1 MVTPEF
7 KANLLERIDIV
18 SLISAQVEL
27 KPRGSNYLGLCPFHN
42 EKTASFSV
50 NSSKQF
56 YYCFGCGA
64 KGDAIQF
71 LMDYFSLS
79 FIDALKELCQ
89 KAGVH
94 FPEEQ
99 SFKNATPESKRQH
112 KVRSDHKKLLVTAA
126 RFYRSR
132 LASDSV
138 AVSYLKKRGISGEVA
153 AKFHIGY
160 AGNSWNSLK
169 EVFSDYE
176 DNSDLFIVGLIKKSE
191 SGNKVFDRFRNRI
204 IFPIFNKNGEVI
216 AFGGRTIVDDK
227 NVPKYLNSPES
238 DLFVKSKELYGFFDA
253 QRFIAKSKNVIV
265 VEGYFDVIS
274 MHQAGFKNTVGTL
287 GTALS
292 SSHFLQLERIGRE
305 IIFMFDGDAAGKRAA
320 WRAAQIVLANLSK
333 QDMLVSFIFLPQ
345 NKDPDTFIREK
356 GNGALAKLLKSGI
369 PLSTMIL
376 ETICSSGRLSSVEGR
391 SIAIAKLKNL
401 FKSMSGGIFKRQLM
415 QAAGQHLSCSITEFG
430 ETSEFAKNPPGPLNY
445 KVFFEKK
452 SELITSPEI
461 QMLKV
466 LVRDPKNLKSVFS
479 KDREWFMKE
488 FEVILTW
495 IQENGG
501 IGDNQNDGDN
511 LSNEFEQD
519 NRMSKEM
526 VQVVKKALKTDPVL
540 DNILKTKGTLKKE
553 FDFLFATLKID
564 HLETKAKNLTS
575 GPEVQISEIHEIRRE
590 ILSLKNAQV
599 K

>member
-7 KANLLERIDIV
+7 KANLLERTDIV
-18 SLISAQVEL
+18 ALIAAHVEL

-50 NSSKQF
+50 NSSRQF

-79 FIDALKELCQ
+79 FVDALKELCQ

-99 SFKNATPESKRQH
+99 SFNGSTPESKRQH
-112 KVRSDHKKLLVTAA
+112 KVRSEHKKLLLTAA

-176 DNSDLFIVGLIKKSE
+176 DNSDLFLVGLIKKSE

-216 AFGGRTIVDDK
+216 GFGGRTIVDDK
-227 NVPKYLNSPES
+227 NVPKYLNSPETG
-238 DLFVKSKELYGFFDA
+238 LFVKSKELYGFFDA
-253 QRFIAKSKNVIV
+253 QRFIAKSQFVIV

-292 SSHFLQLERIGRE
+292 SSHFLQLERMGRE

-345 NKDPDTFIREK
+345 NKDPDTFIREQ
-356 GNGALAKLLKSGI
+356 GNEALAKLLKSGI

-376 ETICSSGRLSSVEGR
+376 ETICSSGRLSSVEGK
-391 SIAIAKLKNL
+391 SSAIATLKNL

-415 QAAGQHLSCSITEFG
+415 QAAGQHLSCPISEFG
-430 ETSEFAKNPPGPLNY
+430 DTSEFPKKY
-445 KVFFEKK
+445 FEDSSSTVFFEKK
-452 SELITSPEI
+452 SQLVASPEM

-466 LVRDPKNLKSVFS
+466 LVRDPETLKSVNGEEL
-479 KDREWFMKE
+479 EWFMKDY
-488 FEVILTW
+488 EVILTW
-495 IQENGG
+495 IQETGG
-501 IGDNQNDGDN
+501 IGDKQKGGDN
-511 LSNEFEQD
+511 PSNEFEQD
-519 NRMSKEM
+519 TIMSKDM
-526 VQVVKKALKTDPVL
+526 IQVVKKALKTDPVL
-540 DNILKTKGTLKKE
+540 DNILKTKGTLQKE
-553 FDFLFATLKID
+553 FDFLFVTLKIEY
-564 HLETKAKNLTS
+564 LETRAKNLTAN
-575 GPEVQISEIHEIRRE
+575 PEVQISEIHEIRRE

>member
-18 SLISAQVEL
+18 SLISAHVEL
-27 KPRGSNYLGLCPFHN
+27 KPKGSNYLGLCPFHN

-50 NSSKQF
+50 NSSRQF

-79 FIDALKELCQ
+79 FVDALKELCQ

-94 FPEEQ
+94 YPVEQ
-99 SFKNATPESKRQH
+99 SIRNSTPESKRQH
-112 KVRSDHKKLLVTAA
+112 QVRSDHKKLLLAAA

-132 LASDSV
+132 LALDSV

-160 AGNSWNSLK
+160 ASDSWNNLK
-169 EVFSDYE
+169 EVFNDYE
-176 DNSDLFIVGLIKKSE
+176 ENSNLLLVGLVKKSE

-204 IFPIFNKNGEVI
+204 IFPIFSKNGEVI
-216 AFGGRTIVDDK
+216 AFGGRTIVDDN
-227 NVPKYLNSPES
+227 NVPKYLNSPET
-238 DLFVKSKELYGFFDA
+238 DLFVKSKELYGYFDA
-253 QRFIAKSKNVIV
+253 QRFIAKSQCVIV

-320 WRAAQIVLANLSK
+320 WRAAQVVLANLNK
-333 QDMLVSFIFLPQ
+333 QDILVSFIFLPQ

-356 GNGALAKLLKSGI
+356 GNEALANLLKSGI
-369 PLSTMIL
+369 PLSTMVL
-376 ETICSSGRLSSVEGR
+376 ETICSSGRLSSVEGK
-391 SIAIAKLKNL
+391 SSAIAELKNL
-401 FKSMSGGIFKRQLM
+401 FKSMAGGIFKRQLM
-415 QAAGQHLSCSITEFG
+415 QAAGQHLSCSISEFG
-430 ETSEFAKNPPGPLNY
+430 DTSEPPKKHLEKGNHE
-445 KVFFEKK
+445 VFFKKK
-452 SELITSPEI
+452 SELVASPEI

-466 LVRDPKNLKSVFS
+466 LVRDPENLKSVLS
-479 KDREWFMKE
+479 EDREWFMKE
-488 FEVILTW
+488 YAVILTW
-495 IQENGG
+495 IQENGF
-501 IGDNQNDGDN
+501 IGDNQIGGGKS
-511 LSNEFEQD
+511 SNEFGQD
-519 NRMSKEM
+519 HRMSKDM
-526 VQVVKKALKTDPVL
+526 IQVVKKALKIDPVL
-540 DNILKTKGTLKKE
+540 DNILKTEGTLKKE
-553 FDFLFATLKID
+553 FDFLFVTLKIEY
-564 HLETKAKNLTS
+564 LEKKAKNLTTH
-575 GPEVQISEIHEIRRE
+575 PEVQISDIHEIRRE
-590 ILSLKNAQV
+590 ILSLKNAQL

>member
-7 KANLLERIDIV
+7 KANLLERVDIV
-18 SLISAQVEL
+18 SLISTHVEL
-27 KPRGSNYLGLCPFHN
+27 KPRGSNFLGLCPFHK

-50 NSSKQF
+50 NSSRQF

-79 FIDALKELCQ
+79 FVDALKELCQ

-99 SFKNATPESKRQH
+99 SIGNTTPESKRQH
-112 KVRSDHKKLLVTAA
+112 QVRSNHKKVLLAAA

-132 LASDSV
+132 LASNSV

-160 AGNSWNSLK
+160 AGSSWDNLK
-169 EVFSDYE
+169 QVFSDYE
-176 DNSDLFIVGLIKKSE
+176 DNPDLFLVGLIKKSE
-191 SGNKVFDRFRNRI
+191 SGNKIFDRFRNRI

-216 AFGGRTIVDDK
+216 AFGGRTIVDDN
-227 NVPKYLNSPES
+227 NVPKYLNSPET
-238 DLFVKSKELYGFFDA
+238 DLFVKSKALYGFFDA
-253 QRFIAKSKNVIV
+253 QRFIAKSQFVIV

-320 WRAAQIVLANLSK
+320 WRAAQIALANLNK
-333 QDMLVSFIFLPQ
+333 QDILVNFIFLPQ

-356 GNGALAKLLKSGI
+356 GNEALAKLLESGI
-369 PLSTMIL
+369 PLSTMVL
-376 ETICSSGRLSSVEGR
+376 ETICSSGRLSSVEGK
-391 SIAIAKLKNL
+391 STAIAKLKNL
-401 FKSMSGGIFKRQLM
+401 FKSMPGGIFKRQLM
-415 QAAGQHLSCSITEFG
+415 QAAGQHLSCSISEFG
-430 ETSEFAKNPPGPLNY
+430 ETSELLREYPEQESH
-445 KVFFEKK
+445 KVFFKEK
-452 SELITSPEI
+452 SELVTSPEM

-466 LVRDPKNLKSVFS
+466 LVREPENLKSVLS
-479 KDREWFMKE
+479 EDREWFMKE
-488 FEVILTW
+488 YEIILTC
-495 IQENGG
+495 IQENRL
-501 IGDNQNDGDN
+501 IDDNSSGSDKS
-511 LSNEFEQD
+511 SNEFGQD
-519 NRMSKEM
+519 QRMSKEM
-526 VQVVKKALKTDPVL
+526 IQLVKKALKSDPVL
-540 DNILKTKGTLKKE
+540 DNIFKTEGTLKKE
-553 FDFLFATLKID
+553 FNFLFVTLKIE
-564 HLETKAKNLTS
+564 HLETKAKNLTAN
-575 GPEVQISEIHEIRRE
+575 PEVQISEIHEIRRE
-590 ILSLKNAQV
+590 ILSLKNAQL

>member
-7 KANLLERIDIV
+7 KANLLERTDIV
-18 SLISAQVEL
+18 ALIAAHVEL

-50 NSSKQF
+50 NSSRQF

-79 FIDALKELCQ
+79 FVDALKELCQ

-94 FPEEQ
+94 FQEEQ
-99 SFKNATPESKRQH
+99 SFKNSTPESKIQQ
-112 KVRSDHKKLLVTAA
+112 KVQSGHKKLLLAAA

-160 AGNSWNSLK
+160 AGDSWNNLK
-169 EVFSDYE
+169 EVVNDYE
-176 DNSDLFIVGLIKKSE
+176 NNSDLLLVGLVKKSE

-216 AFGGRTIVDDK
+216 AFGGRTIVDDS
-227 NVPKYLNSPES
+227 NAPKYLNSPET
-238 DLFVKSKELYGFFDA
+238 DLFVKSKELYGYFDA
-253 QRFIAKSKNVIV
+253 QRFIAKSQFVIV

-274 MHQAGFKNTVGTL
+274 MNQAGFKNTVGTL

-320 WRAAQIVLANLSK
+320 WRAAQVVLANLNK
-333 QDMLVSFIFLPQ
+333 QDILVSFIFLPQ

-356 GNGALAKLLKSGI
+356 GNEALANLLKSGI

-376 ETICSSGRLSSVEGR
+376 ETICSSGRLSSVEGK
-391 SIAIAKLKNL
+391 SSAIAELKNL

-415 QAAGQHLSCSITEFG
+415 QAAGQHLSCSI
-430 ETSEFAKNPPGPLNY
+430 SEFVDTSKSPKNHLEKENRE
-445 KVFFEKK
+445 VFFKKK
-452 SELITSPEI
+452 SELVVSPEI

-466 LVRDPKNLKSVFS
+466 LVRDPENLKSVLS
-479 KDREWFMKE
+479 EDREWFMKE
-488 FEVILTW
+488 YAVILTW
-495 IQENGG
+495 IQENGF
-501 IGDNQNDGDN
+501 IGDNQSGGDKY
-511 LSNEFEQD
+511 SNEFGQD
-519 NRMSKEM
+519 QRMSKDM
-526 VQVVKKALKTDPVL
+526 IQVVKKALKFDPVL
-540 DNILKTKGTLKKE
+540 DNIFKTEGTLKKE
-553 FDFLFATLKID
+553 FDFLFVTLKIEY
-564 HLETKAKNLTS
+564 LETKAKNLTTK
-575 GPEVQISEIHEIRRE
+575 PEVQISDIHEIRRE
-590 ILSLKNAQV
+590 ILRLKNAQL

>member
-7 KANLLERIDIV
+7 KANLLERVDIV

-50 NSSKQF
+50 NSSRQF

-71 LMDYFSLS
+71 LMDYFSIS

-89 KAGVH
+89 KTGVN

-99 SFKNATPESKRQH
+99 SFKNSTTESIRQH
-112 KVRSDHKKLLVTAA
+112 KVRSDHKKLLLEAA

-132 LASDSV
+132 LASDSD
-138 AVSYLKKRGISGEVA
+138 AISYLKKRGITGQVA

-176 DNSDLFIVGLIKKSE
+176 DNSNLFLVGLIKKSE

-204 IFPIFNKNGEVI
+204 IFPILNKNGEVI
-216 AFGGRTIVDDK
+216 AFGGRTIADDS
-227 NVPKYLNSPES
+227 NGPKYLNSPET

-253 QRFIAKSKNVIV
+253 QRFIVKSQFVIV

-305 IIFMFDGDAAGKRAA
+305 IIFMFDGDSAGKRAA

-333 QDMLVSFIFLPQ
+333 QDILVSFIFLPQ
-345 NKDPDTFIREK
+345 NKDPDTFVREK
-356 GNGALAKLLKSGI
+356 GNEALAKLLKSGI

-376 ETICSSGRLSSVEGR
+376 ETICSPGRLSSVEGK
-391 SIAIAKLKNL
+391 SSAIAKLKNL
-401 FKSMSGGIFKRQLM
+401 FKSMSEGIFKRQLI
-415 QAAGQHLSCSITEFG
+415 QAAGQHLSCSISEFG
-430 ETSEFAKNPPGPLNY
+430 DAGESPKKNP
-445 KVFFEKK
+445 EKESHK
-452 SELITSPEI
+452 EFPKKKYELVASPEM

-466 LVRDPKNLKSVFS
+466 LVRDPENLKSIIS
-479 KDREWFMKE
+479 EDREWFMKE
-488 FEVILTW
+488 YEVILTW
-495 IQENGG
+495 IQENGV
-501 IGDNQNDGDN
+501 IGENSSGDN

-519 NRMSKEM
+519 HRIAKDMIE
-526 VQVVKKALKTDPVL
+526 VVNKALKIDPVL
-540 DNILKTKGTLKKE
+540 DNILKTEGTLKKE
-553 FDFLFATLKID
+553 FEFLFLTLKIEY
-564 HLETKAKNLTS
+564 LETKAKNLSTN
-575 GPEVQISEIHEIRRE
+575 PEVQIKEIHEIRRE

-599 K
+599 E

>member
-7 KANLLERIDIV
+7 KANLLERTDIV
-18 SLISAQVEL
+18 SLIAAHVEL

-50 NSSKQF
+50 NSSRQF

-71 LMDYFSLS
+71 LMDYFSLD
-79 FIDALKELCQ
+79 FVDALKELCQ
-89 KAGVH
+89 KAGIH

-99 SFKNATPESKRQH
+99 NFNNSTPESKKQN
-112 KVRSDHKKLLVTAA
+112 KARSNHKKLLLTAA

-132 LASDSV
+132 LALDPV

-176 DNSDLFIVGLIKKSE
+176 GNSDLFLVGLIKKSE

-204 IFPIFNKNGEVI
+204 IFPIFNKTGEVI

-227 NVPKYLNSPES
+227 NVPKYLNSPET

-253 QRFIAKSKNVIV
+253 QRFIAKSQFVIV

-274 MHQAGFKNTVGTL
+274 LHQAGFKNTVGTL

-292 SSHFLQLERIGRE
+292 SSHFLQLERMGRE

-320 WRAAQIVLANLSK
+320 WRAAQIVLANLNK

-356 GNGALAKLLKSGI
+356 GKEALAKLLKSGI

-376 ETICSSGRLSSVEGR
+376 ETICSSRRLSSVEGK
-391 SIAIAKLKNL
+391 SSAIATLKNL

-415 QAAGQHLSCSITEFG
+415 LAAGEHLSCSISEFG
-430 ETSEFAKNPPGPLNY
+430 DSGEFPKKRHEDDNY
-445 KVFFEKK
+445 QVLFKKK
-452 SELITSPEI
+452 SELVASPEM

-466 LVRDPKNLKSVFS
+466 LVRDPETLKSVVS
-479 KDREWFMKE
+479 EDRKWFMKE
-488 FEVILTW
+488 YEVILTW

-511 LSNEFEQD
+511 PNNDFEQD
-519 NRMSKEM
+519 NRMSKDM
-526 VQVVKKALKTDPVL
+526 IQVVKKAIKTDPVL
-540 DNILKTKGTLKKE
+540 DNIIKTKGTLQKE
-553 FDFLFATLKID
+553 FEFLFVTLKIEY
-564 HLETKAKNLTS
+564 LETRAKNLTTS
-575 GPEVQISEIHEIRRE
+575 PEVKISEIHEIRRE

>member
-1 MVTPEF
+1 
-7 KANLLERIDIV
+7 
-18 SLISAQVEL
+18 
-27 KPRGSNYLGLCPFHN
+27 
-42 EKTASFSV
+42 
-50 NSSKQF
+50 
-56 YYCFGCGA
+56 
-64 KGDAIQF
+64 
-71 LMDYFSLS
+71 MDYFNLS
-79 FIDALKELCQ
+79 FVDSLKELCQ

-99 SFKNATPESKRQH
+99 SFKNFTPESKRQH
-112 KVRSDHKKLLVTAA
+112 KVRSNHKKLLLAAA

-138 AVSYLKKRGISGEVA
+138 AVSYLKKRGISGEIA

-176 DNSDLFIVGLIKKSE
+176 DNSDLFLVGLIKKSE

-204 IFPIFNKNGEVI
+204 IFPIFNKYGEVI

-227 NVPKYLNSPES
+227 NMPKYLNSPET

-253 QRFIAKSKNVIV
+253 QRFIAKSQFVIV

-320 WRAAQIVLANLSK
+320 WRAAQIVLANLNK

-356 GNGALAKLLKSGI
+356 GNEALAKLLKSGI

-376 ETICSSGRLSSVEGR
+376 ETVCSSGHLSSVEGK
-391 SIAIAKLKNL
+391 SSAIATLKNL

-415 QAAGQHLSCSITEFG
+415 QAAGQHLSCSISEFG
-430 ETSEFAKNPPGPLNY
+430 DTSEIPKENLEWKNHKG
-445 KVFFEKK
+445 FFEKK
-452 SELITSPEI
+452 SELVASPEI

-466 LVRDPKNLKSVFS
+466 LVRDPENLASIFS
-479 KDREWFMKE
+479 EDREWFMKE
-488 FEVILTW
+488 YEVILTW

-501 IGDNQNDGDN
+501 IGDNQNGGDN
-511 LSNEFEQD
+511 RCYEFEQD
-519 NRMSKEM
+519 NRMSKGM
-526 VQVVKKALKTDPVL
+526 SQVVKKVLQTDPVL
-540 DNILKTKGTLKKE
+540 DNILKTEGTLKKE
-553 FDFLFATLKID
+553 FDFLFVTLKIEY
-564 HLETKAKNLTS
+564 LETKAKNLSTK
-575 GPEVQISEIHEIRRE
+575 PEVQISEIHEIRKE

>member
-7 KANLLERIDIV
+7 KANLLERVDIV
-18 SLISAQVEL
+18 SLISAHVEL
-27 KPRGSNYLGLCPFHN
+27 KPRGSRYVGLCPFHN
-42 EKTASFSV
+42 EKTASFTV

-71 LMDYFSLS
+71 LMDYLSLS
-79 FIDALKELCQ
+79 FVDALKELCQ
-89 KAGVH
+89 KGGVH

-99 SFKNATPESKRQH
+99 IDKGSTLESKRQDQI
-112 KVRSDHKKLLVTAA
+112 RSDRKKLLLAAA

-138 AVSYLKKRGISGEVA
+138 AVSYLKNRGISGEVA

-160 AGNSWNSLK
+160 AGNSWNNLK

-176 DNSDLFIVGLIKKSE
+176 GNSDLFLVGLIKKSA

-216 AFGGRTIVDDK
+216 AFGGRTIVDD
-227 NVPKYLNSPES
+227 NNAPKYLNSPET

-253 QRFIAKSKNVIV
+253 KTFIVKSQVVIV

-292 SSHFLQLERIGRE
+292 SSHFLQLERIGRK
-305 IIFMFDGDAAGKRAA
+305 IIFMFDGDAAGKSAA
-320 WRAAQIVLANLSK
+320 WRAAQTVLANLNK
-333 QDMLVSFIFLPQ
+333 QDILVSFIFLPQ

-356 GNGALAKLLKSGI
+356 GNEALAKLLKSGI
-369 PLSTMIL
+369 PLSTMVL
-376 ETICSSGRLSSVEGR
+376 ETVCSSGRLSSVEGKA
-391 SIAIAKLKNL
+391 SAIAKLKNL
-401 FKSMSGGIFKRQLM
+401 FQSMSGGIFKRQLM
-415 QAAGQHLSCSITEFG
+415 QAAGQHLSCSISEFG
-430 ETSEFAKNPPGPLNY
+430 DTSEFPKKYLGKEKDTVFYKKN
-445 KVFFEKK
+445 
-452 SELITSPEI
+452 SELVASPEM

-466 LVRDPKNLKSVFS
+466 LVREPENLKSVFS
-479 KDREWFMKE
+479 EDREWFMKDYG
-488 FEVILTW
+488 VILTW
-495 IQENGG
+495 IQENGF
-501 IGDNQNDGDN
+501 IGDNQIGLDKS
-511 LSNEFEQD
+511 SNEIGKDQ
-519 NRMSKEM
+519 RMSNDM
-526 VQVVKKALKTDPVL
+526 IQLVKKALKFDPVL
-540 DNILKTKGTLKKE
+540 DNILKTEGTLKKE
-553 FDFLFATLKID
+553 FNFLFVTLKIEY
-564 HLETKAKNLTS
+564 LETKAKDLTTTA
-575 GPEVQISEIHEIRRE
+575 EVKISDIHEIRRE

>member
-7 KANLLERIDIV
+7 KANLLERVDIV
-18 SLISAQVEL
+18 SLISAHVEL
-27 KPRGSNYLGLCPFHN
+27 KPRGSNYVGLCPFHN

-50 NSSKQF
+50 NSSRQF

-71 LMDYFSLS
+71 LMDYFNLS
-79 FIDALKELCQ
+79 FVDALKELCQ

-94 FPEEQ
+94 FPEDQ
-99 SFKNATPESKRQH
+99 SIRNSTAESKRQH
-112 KVRSDHKKLLVTAA
+112 QVRSDHKKLLLAAA

-132 LASDSV
+132 LALDSV

-160 AGNSWNSLK
+160 AGDSWNNLK

-176 DNSDLFIVGLIKKSE
+176 DNSDLFLVGLIKKSE

-216 AFGGRTIVDDK
+216 AFGGRTIVDD
-227 NVPKYLNSPES
+227 NNTPKYLNSPET
-238 DLFVKSKELYGFFDA
+238 DLFVKSKELYGYFDA
-253 QRFIAKSKNVIV
+253 QRFITKSQFVIV

-320 WRAAQIVLANLSK
+320 WRAAQIVLANLNK

-356 GNGALAKLLKSGI
+356 GNEALANLLKSGI

-376 ETICSSGRLSSVEGR
+376 ETICSSERLSTVEGK
-391 SIAIAKLKNL
+391 SSAIAKLKNL

-415 QAAGQHLSCSITEFG
+415 QAAGQHLSCSISEFG
-430 ETSEFAKNPPGPLNY
+430 DTSESPKKHLEKENH
-445 KVFFEKK
+445 KVFFK
-452 SELITSPEI
+452 
-461 QMLKV
+461 
-466 LVRDPKNLKSVFS
+466 KNL
-479 KDREWFMKE
+479 
-488 FEVILTW
+488 
-495 IQENGG
+495 N
-501 IGDNQNDGDN
+501 
-511 LSNEFEQD
+511 
-519 NRMSKEM
+519 
-526 VQVVKKALKTDPVL
+526 
-540 DNILKTKGTLKKE
+540 
-553 FDFLFATLKID
+553 
-564 HLETKAKNLTS
+564 
-575 GPEVQISEIHEIRRE
+575 
-590 ILSLKNAQV
+590 
-599 K
+599 

>member
-7 KANLLERIDIV
+7 KANLLERVDIV
-18 SLISAQVEL
+18 SLISTHVEL
-27 KPRGSNYLGLCPFHN
+27 KPRGSNYVGLCPFHN

-50 NSSKQF
+50 NSSRQF
-56 YYCFGCGA
+56 YYCFGCGS

-79 FIDALKELCQ
+79 FVDALKELCQ
-89 KAGVH
+89 KAGVNY
-94 FPEEQ
+94 PEEQ
-99 SFKNATPESKRQH
+99 SIKNWTPESKRLHQ
-112 KVRSDHKKLLVTAA
+112 VRSNYKRLLLVAA

-132 LASDSV
+132 LALDSV

-160 AGNSWNSLK
+160 AGDSWNNLK

-176 DNSDLFIVGLIKKSE
+176 NNPNLLLVGLVKKSE

-204 IFPIFNKNGEVI
+204 IFPIFSKNGEVI
-216 AFGGRTIVDDK
+216 AFGGRTIVDDS
-227 NVPKYLNSPES
+227 NSPKYLNSPET
-238 DLFVKSKELYGFFDA
+238 DLFIKSKELYGYFDA
-253 QRFIAKSKNVIV
+253 QRFIAKSQLVIV

-320 WRAAQIVLANLSK
+320 WRAAQVVLANLNK
-333 QDMLVSFIFLPQ
+333 QDILVSFIFLPQ

-356 GNGALAKLLKSGI
+356 GNEALANLLKSGI

-376 ETICSSGRLSSVEGR
+376 ETICSSGRLSSVEGK
-391 SIAIAKLKNL
+391 SGAIAELKNL

-415 QAAGQHLSCSITEFG
+415 QAAGQHLSCSISEFG
-430 ETSEFAKNPPGPLNY
+430 DTGGSPKKHPGEEYAN
-445 KVFFEKK
+445 VFFKKK
-452 SELITSPEI
+452 SELVDSPEI

-466 LVRDPKNLKSVFS
+466 LVRDPENLKSVFS
-479 KDREWFMKE
+479 EDREWFLKE
-488 FEVILTW
+488 YEVILTW
-495 IQENGG
+495 IQENGF
-501 IGDNQNDGDN
+501 IRDNHSSADKS
-511 LSNEFEQD
+511 SNIFGQD
-519 NRMSKEM
+519 HRISKDM
-526 VQVVKKALKTDPVL
+526 VQVIKKALKFDRVL
-540 DNILKTKGTLKKE
+540 DNILKTEGTLKKE
-553 FDFLFATLKID
+553 FDFLFVTLKIAY
-564 HLETKAKNLTS
+564 LETKAKNLTTN
-575 GPEVQISEIHEIRRE
+575 PEVEISDIHEIRRE
-590 ILSLKNAQV
+590 ILSLKNAQL

>member
-18 SLISAQVEL
+18 SLISAHVEL
-27 KPRGSNYLGLCPFHN
+27 KPRGSNYVGLCPFHN

-50 NSSKQF
+50 NSSRQF
-56 YYCFGCGA
+56 YYCFGCGS

-79 FIDALKELCQ
+79 FVDALKELCQ

-94 FPEEQ
+94 YPEEQ
-99 SFKNATPESKRQH
+99 SIRNRTPESKRQH
-112 KVRSDHKKLLVTAA
+112 KVQSDHKKLLLAAA
-126 RFYRSR
+126 RFYRGR
-132 LASDSV
+132 LALDSV

-160 AGNSWNSLK
+160 AGDSWNNLK
-169 EVFSDYE
+169 EVVNDYE
-176 DNSDLFIVGLIKKSE
+176 NNSDLLLVGLVKKSE

-216 AFGGRTIVDDK
+216 AFGGRTIVDDS
-227 NVPKYLNSPES
+227 NAPKYLNSPET
-238 DLFVKSKELYGFFDA
+238 DLFVKSKELYGYFDA
-253 QRFIAKSKNVIV
+253 QRFIAKSQLVIV

-292 SSHFLQLERIGRE
+292 SSHFLQLERISRE
-305 IIFMFDGDAAGKRAA
+305 IIFMFDGDSAGKRAA
-320 WRAAQIVLANLSK
+320 WRAAQVVLANLSK
-333 QDMLVSFIFLPQ
+333 QGLLVSFIFLPQ

-356 GNGALAKLLKSGI
+356 GNEALANLLKSSI

-376 ETICSSGRLSSVEGR
+376 ETICSSGRLSSVEGK
-391 SIAIAKLKNL
+391 SSAIAELKNL

-415 QAAGQHLSCSITEFG
+415 QAAGQHLSCPVSEFG
-430 ETSEFAKNPPGPLNY
+430 DSSESPEKHLKKENH
-445 KVFFEKK
+445 KVLLKRK
-452 SELITSPEI
+452 SELVVSPEI

-466 LVRDPKNLKSVFS
+466 LVRDPENLKSVLS
-479 KDREWFMKE
+479 EDREWFLKE
-488 FEVILTW
+488 YAGILTW
-495 IQENGG
+495 IQENGF
-501 IGDNQNDGDN
+501 IGDKQSGGDKYI
-511 LSNEFEQD
+511 NEFGQD
-519 NRMSKEM
+519 PKMSKDM
-526 VQVVKKALKTDPVL
+526 TQVVKKALKIDTVL
-540 DNILKTKGTLKKE
+540 DNILKTEGTLKKE
-553 FDFLFATLKID
+553 FDFLFVTLKIQY
-564 HLETKAKNLTS
+564 LETKAKNLTAN
-575 GPEVQISEIHEIRRE
+575 PEVEFSDIHQIRRE
-590 ILSLKNAQV
+590 ILSLKNAQL